1 MLFRSLLNVILICAM
16 LAVYAEAKPVDKD
29 KKISFHVGSYTQH
42 LGANGDHV
50 EGFDNNLFSIE
61 YPINEYAPFFDNFV
75 IGTLENSIGDR
86 CFMMGAQK
94 TYFDLYDG
102 LSFEGY
108 YIYCGE
114 FFFGLFAE
122 CGDDGVYQTIKEQTG
137 LGFAPFIYH
146 GLQFDMT
153 SYISLD
159 VGLMLPSIMF
169 VSLQYNF

>member
-1 MLFRSLLNVILICAM
+1 
-16 LAVYAEAKPVDKD
+16 
-29 KKISFHVGSYTQH
+29 
-42 LGANGDHV
+42 
-50 EGFDNNLFSIE
+50 
-61 YPINEYAPFFDNFV
+61 
-75 IGTLENSIGDR
+75 
-86 CFMMGAQK
+86 MMGAQK

-114 FFFGLFAE
+114 FFFGVFAE